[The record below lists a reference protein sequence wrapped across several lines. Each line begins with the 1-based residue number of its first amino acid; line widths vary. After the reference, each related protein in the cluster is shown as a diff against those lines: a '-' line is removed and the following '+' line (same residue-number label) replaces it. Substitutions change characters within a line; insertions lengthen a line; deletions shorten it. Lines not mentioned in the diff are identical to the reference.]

1 MKIKKRIPG
10 KWRLNWETKNAVA
23 WTIVASHNF
32 SEKHQQQKS
41 TKVTLGVVDYLN
53 WKPTTRRHLVKT
65 NPVGLADKQISQD
78 PPP

>member
-1 MKIKKRIPG
+1 M
-10 KWRLNWETKNAVA
+10 
-23 WTIVASHNF
+23 IVASHNF

-78 PPP
+78 FH